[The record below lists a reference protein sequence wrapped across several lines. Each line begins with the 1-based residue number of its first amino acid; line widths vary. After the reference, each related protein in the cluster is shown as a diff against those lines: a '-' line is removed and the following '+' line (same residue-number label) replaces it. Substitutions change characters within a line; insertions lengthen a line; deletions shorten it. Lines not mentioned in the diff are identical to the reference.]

1 MKSFTRFVLSAVC
14 VLALSALG
22 LAQAISGDLV
32 GTVKDS
38 TGAVVPNVS
47 VVATNV
53 ATGVKSTTVA
63 NGNGEYRLSNLPI
76 GNYNLSASS
85 NGLTGSA
92 NSVLVELN
100 RTATANLT
108 LQVSGATTTVEVT
121 AAAATIDTTTPQ
133 IQSSFEAVQTQD
145 LPTASASGGVLNLSL
160 LDAGVASSGGIGAGS
175 GPSIG
180 GQRPRNNNFTIDGVD
195 NNSKSVTGPLVNV
208 PNDAVANF
216 TLLQNQFSP
225 EFGHS
230 SGGQFNTVVRSGTNT
245 LHGVAYEYFQ
255 NRNLNAIDDA
265 IARSTPAGTKPMN
278 PRFDNNRFGGEVGGP
293 IIKDKLFFFGNYE
306 YNPVG
311 AAAVPGS
318 PAFAPTAAGYSAL
331 GALPGIS
338 ATNLGILQKFV
349 PAAAVQ
355 NTDSTLGPTTVTVAG
370 AAIPVGIDTIV
381 GPNFTNNRA
390 AVGSIDYNIS
400 QKDSLRGRY
409 IYNSSVGID
418 TSAEF
423 PAFYQPFPN
432 KFHLVTI
439 SEYHTFTPNLTN
451 EFRVGFN
458 HFAQTLPA
466 GNFQFPGLDQFPNLE
481 FFDLGIQVGPDPN
494 APQSTVQGLYQANE
508 NLSWVKGNHNLKF
521 GVEGRKYISP
531 QFFVQRSRGDYDYNT
546 VDLYLR
552 DITPDNL
559 GERSTGNPT
568 YYGDQSSIYWY
579 ANDSWRVRPN
589 FTVDLGLRY
598 EFTSVPTGERLQ
610 SLNSIASVPGLINFG
625 VPQPQYKNYAP
636 RVGFAYS
643 PGASG
648 NTSIRGG
655 FGIAYDV
662 LYDNIG
668 ILSLPPE
675 FGSTVDVNL
684 GVGNNFLANGGIPNA
699 GGGITTFPDAA
710 TARSN
715 TSTFVPDQKL
725 PYSESWNL
733 GIQHVFAQKYTVEA
747 RYVGTR
753 GVHLNVQTRLNR
765 QPKINPDDPSSG
777 LPTFFQAPT
786 QAQLDALPLTL
797 GQINARSSF
806 VPAYAAAG
814 FTGSNVVAFEPFGS
828 SNYNGLALQANR
840 NFQNGLQFQLAYTWS
855 HTLDNSTADFF
866 STVLTPRRPQDFQN
880 FAADYGTSALDRRHR
895 FTAEI
900 LYDVPFFKNRGYFMK
915 NLLGNW
921 EFAPIYTYES
931 PEFADVQSGRDAN
944 LNGDSAGDRAIFNPA
959 GVPGTGSD
967 VTALCDS
974 AYFTSVA
981 AANGVACGSS
991 GPDKITGTGKK
1002 TVSASSFVVGYLANN
1017 PNAQYIRGGLGVVV
1031 NGLRNTLPTRPI
1043 NNVDLTAAKRFNF
1056 TERMRMEFQAQLY
1069 NLFNH
1074 PQFVPGSINNINS
1087 IGDTSAATV
1096 NLLTPGSAVFN
1107 HPDQV
1112 FNSNARTMQLALKFI
1127 F

>member
-14 VLALSALG
+14 VLALSAIG

-38 TGAVVPNVS
+38 TGAVVPNIS
-47 VVATNV
+47 VIATNV

-76 GNYNLSASS
+76 GNYDLSASS
-85 NGLTGSA
+85 NGLTGTA
-92 NSVLVELN
+92 KAVLVELN
-100 RTATANLT
+100 KTATANLT

-195 NNSKSVTGPLVNV
+195 NNSKSVTGPLVSV

-230 SGGQFNTVVRSGTNT
+230 SGGQFNTVVRSGTNSF
-245 LHGVAYEYFQ
+245 HGVAYEYFQ
-255 NRNLNAIDDA
+255 NRNLNAIDPA

-311 AAAVPGS
+311 QAAVPGS
-318 PAFAPTAAGYSAL
+318 PAFAPTAAGYSMIA
-331 GALPGIS
+331 ALPGIS
-338 ATNLGILQKFV
+338 TTNLGILQKFV

-355 NTDSTLGPTTVTVAG
+355 NTDPNAGPTTISIATPSG
-370 AAIPVGIDTIV
+370 QNFTGIPVGIDQVI

-418 TSAEF
+418 TAAEF

-481 FFDLGIQVGPDPN
+481 FFDLGIQVGPDGN

-546 VDLYLR
+546 VGVYLQDL
-552 DITPDNL
+552 TPDNL

-598 EFTSVPTGERLQ
+598 EFTSVPVGERLQ
-610 SLNSIASVPGLINFG
+610 SLNSIASAPGLINFG

-636 RVGFAYS
+636 RIGFAYS
-643 PGASG
+643 PGTSG

-668 ILSLPPE
+668 ILSLPPQ
-675 FGSTVDVNL
+675 FGSTTDVKLTDDNNL
-684 GVGNNFLANGGIPNA
+684 AAAIPNFLANGGIPNA
-699 GGGITTFPDAA
+699 AGGITTFASAADARA
-710 TARSN
+710 A
-715 TSTFVPDQKL
+715 TSTFVPNQKL

-733 GIQHVFAQKYTVEA
+733 GIQHIFAQKYTVEA

-753 GVHLNVQTRLNR
+753 GIHLNVQTRLNALA
-765 QPKINPDDPSSG
+765 KVDETNPASG
-777 LPTFFQAPT
+777 LPTFLQAPS
-786 QAQLDALPLTL
+786 QATLDSLPLTL
-797 GQINARSSF
+797 AQITARPGI

-814 FTGSNVVAFEPFGS
+814 FTGSNIVAFEPFGS
-828 SNYNGLALQANR
+828 SNYHGLALQANR
-840 NFQNGLQFQLAYTWS
+840 NFQNGLQFQIAYTWS

-880 FAADYGTSALDRRHR
+880 FGADYGTSALDRRHR
-895 FTAEI
+895 FTAEV

-915 NLLGNW
+915 NLVGNW

-931 PEFADVQSGRDAN
+931 PEFADVQSGRDVN

-967 VTALCDS
+967 VTALK
-974 AYFTSVA
+974 
-981 AANGVACGSS
+981 NSS
-991 GPDKITGTGKK
+991 GQ
-1002 TVSASSFVVGYLANN
+1002 VVGYLATN
-1017 PNAQYIRGGLGVVV
+1017 PTAQYIRGGSGAFI
-1031 NGLRNTLPTRPI
+1031 NSSRNTLATRPI
-1043 NNVDLTAAKRFNF
+1043 DNIDLTAAKRFNF
-1056 TERMRMEFQAQLY
+1056 TERMKMEFQAQFY

-1096 NLLTPGSAVFN
+1096 NLLKPGNPVFN
-1107 HPDQV
+1107 HPEQV
-1112 FNSNARTMQLALKFI
+1112 FAGNARTMQLALKFI

>member
-1 MKSFTRFVLSAVC
+1 MKNAVRCILATFILLSFTVF
-14 VLALSALG
+14 G
-22 LAQAISGDLV
+22 FGQAISGDLV

-38 TGAVVPNVS
+38 TGAVVPNVT

-53 ATGVKSTTVA
+53 ATGVKTTTPTNA
-63 NGNGEYRLSNLPI
+63 TGEYRLSNLPI
-76 GNYNLSASS
+76 GTYDLQASS
-85 NGLTGSA
+85 SGLTGTA
-92 NSVLVELN
+92 KAVLVELN
-100 RTATANLT
+100 KTATANLN

-133 IQSSFEAVQTQD
+133 IQSTFEAVQTQD
-145 LPTASASGGVLNLSL
+145 LPTASAPGGVLNLSL
-160 LDAGVASSGGIGAGS
+160 LDAGVASSGGLGAGS

-180 GQRPRNNNFTIDGVD
+180 GQRPRNNNFNIDGVD

-245 LHGVAYEYFQ
+245 FHGVAYEYFQ
-255 NRNLNAIDDA
+255 NRNLNAIDQA
-265 IARSTPAGTKPMN
+265 IARSTPVGTAPKN
-278 PRFDNNRFGGEVGGP
+278 PRLDNNRFGGEIGGP

-311 AAAVPGS
+311 QAAVPGS
-318 PAFAPTAAGYSAL
+318 PAFAPTAAGFATIA
-331 GALPGIS
+331 ALPGIS
-338 ATNLGILQKFV
+338 KTNLGILQKFV

-355 NTDSTLGPTTVTVAG
+355 NTDTTLGPTTVTVAG
-370 AAIPVGIDTIV
+370 TAIPVGIDTIV

-390 AVGSIDYNIS
+390 AVGAIDYNIS
-400 QKDSLRGRY
+400 ERDSLRGRY
-409 IYNSSVGID
+409 IYNSIIGID
-418 TSAEF
+418 TAAEF
-423 PAFYQPFPN
+423 PAFFTNTPQ

-439 SEYHTFTPNLTN
+439 SEYHTFTPQLTN
-451 EFRVGFN
+451 EFRAGFN

-508 NLSWVKGNHNLKF
+508 NLSWVKGNHNLRF

-643 PGASG
+643 PGSSG

-684 GVGNNFLANGGIPNA
+684 ASGAPNFLANGGIPNA
-699 GGGITTFPDAA
+699 AGGITTFA
-710 TARSN
+710 TAADARAA

-753 GVHLNVQTRLNR
+753 GVRLNVQTRLNR
-765 QPKINPDDPSSG
+765 QAKVDDTNPASG
-777 LPTFFQAPT
+777 LPTFLQAPS
-786 QAQLDALPLTL
+786 QSALDALPLTL
-797 GQINARSSF
+797 DEIKARSSF

-814 FTGSNVVAFEPFGS
+814 FTGSNIVAFEPFGS
-828 SNYNGLALQANR
+828 SNYHGLSLQANR
-840 NFQNGLQFQLAYTWS
+840 NFQNGLQFQVAYTWS

-895 FTAEI
+895 FTAEV
-900 LYDVPFFKNRGYFMK
+900 LYDLPFFKNSNYFMK
-915 NLLGNW
+915 NVVGNW

-931 PEFADVQSGRDAN
+931 PEIADVQSGRDVN

-959 GVPGTGSD
+959 GIPGTGSD
-967 VTALCDS
+967 VTPLTNTAGQV
-974 AYFTSVA
+974 VA
-981 AANGVACGSS
+981 
-991 GPDKITGTGKK
+991 
-1002 TVSASSFVVGYLANN
+1002 YLANN
-1017 PNAQYIRGGLGVVV
+1017 PTAQYIRGGSGAFV

-1043 NNVDLTAAKRFNF
+1043 DNVDVTVAKRFNL
-1056 TERMRMEFQAQLY
+1056 TERAKIEFQAQAY
-1069 NLFNH
+1069 NVFNH

-1096 NLLTPGSAVFN
+1096 NLLTPGTAVFAR
-1107 HPDQV
+1107 PDQV
-1112 FNSNARTMQLALKFI
+1112 FASNARTMQLVLKFI